1 MSSIKDQTAIL
12 AKLGIKELNP
22 MQEEA
27 LSVIGFVGLPLRV
40 DFNQESY
47 FNDKSFKQLYDAC

>member
-27 LSVIGFVGLPLRV
+27 LSVIGFVGLP
-40 DFNQESY
+40 FNADLIRSLFQ
-47 FNDKSFKQLYDAC
+47 QQTI